1 MKKVILMLTV
11 LFATAVATAQ
21 TSTLKIV
28 KINNMTPAE
37 FKNSHPVLK
46 KGETLML
53 TVSFSNILKD
63 RKDTR
68 VRARVLNDFALID
81 GSTEAFKQVSTS
93 TEIQTVEI
101 PLIIPNVS
109 EEIKTARIQVLAFGN
124 KPDGSEGN
132 IFGYVPPFELK

>member
-28 KINNMTPAE
+28 KINNMIPGE
-37 FKNSHPVLK
+37 FKKTHPVLK
-46 KGETLML
+46 QGETLML

-68 VRARVLNDFALID
+68 VRARILNDFALID

-93 TEIQTVEI
+93 SETQTIDI
-101 PLIIPNVS
+101 PLVVPNVS
-109 EEIKTARIQVLAFGN
+109 EEIKTARIQVLGLGI
-124 KPDGSEGN
+124 KPDGSQDN
-132 IFGYVPPFELK
+132 IYGYTPPFEIK